1 MDQVFLNFVLFG
13 DEQATVPVREGR
25 SGDTKPRLGSNAWSR
40 LCVQSSKDETVGRP
54 KGLLGMLEKRAYDSG
69 RQSWLPNYLT
79 SNGAG
84 GDGNGSSRSD
94 RCMQDGSS
102 LVRVCAHCGTS
113 KTPLWRNGPQG
124 PKVCGIVIIRV
135 TLSPFFIL
143 YLLWVYLSVRYDPS
157 GFLHESMLLTFDHVC
172 VAVSLQCMWYPLQE
186 SGPKVSRECE
196 RGVAMSFGG
205 FDRI

>member
-25 SGDTKPRLGSNAWSR
+25 SGETKPRLGSNAWSR

-69 RQSWLPNYLT
+69 RQSWLPNYLA

-124 PKVCGIVIIRV
+124 PKVCGVVIIIRV
-135 TLSPFFIL
+135 TVRALSFFFL
-143 YLLWVYLSVRYDPS
+143 SFFLGFFFSVRYAPS
-157 GFLHESMLLTFDHVC
+157 GFLHEAHVTN
-172 VAVSLQCMWYPLQE
+172 V
-186 SGPKVSRECE
+186 
-196 RGVAMSFGG
+196 
-205 FDRI
+205 